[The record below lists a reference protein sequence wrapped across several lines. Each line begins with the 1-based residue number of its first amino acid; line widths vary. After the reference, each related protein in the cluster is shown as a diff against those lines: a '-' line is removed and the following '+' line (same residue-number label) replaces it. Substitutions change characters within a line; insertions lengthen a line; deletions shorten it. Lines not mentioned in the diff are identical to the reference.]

1 MKLKLRVGT
10 AAIAL
15 LVAMLGGAPAVAQQS
30 AAPATNSAQ
39 PSADVVGPAQLKDF
53 SLNGTVTRRAAD
65 APAAPA
71 ATTTPSR
78 ASTRAAQTSPEQAA
92 PSAAA
97 PQRREVR
104 ASVAPPSQASQPKP
118 QPQQQTTTATKRD
131 PFDFAPPTPGNNSGA
146 GFAPA
151 TVTPQPAS
159 SSFDTYSPTPDES
172 GGLLKWLPWLAALI
186 AAAGAAL
193 WYFRRERP
201 GRGYALAGA
210 GADVSAFDMGPTRAP
225 PRAAPPPP
233 RAPVPAPPPPA
244 APVGI
249 VSTRLRPT
257 LEIEF
262 VPQRAVINDDG
273 ATIEFEIGVFNSGSA
288 PARDVLVEAALFNA
302 GPEQDESIGAFFAR
316 PTAQGEPIPALP
328 PLQRLTFNHA
338 VAMTREQMRLFNVED
353 RSVFVPVIGFNALF
367 KWSGGDGQ
375 TSASYIVGRD
385 GNGDKLAPFRTDL
398 GARVFRDVGARE
410 HSLTVRK

>member
-1 MKLKLRVGT
+1 MKLKLRVGR

-15 LVAMLGGAPAVAQQS
+15 CSAMLC
-30 AAPATNSAQ
+30 AAPAMAQQTTSPASNSAQ
-39 PSADVVGPAQLKDF
+39 SSADVVGPAQLKDF
-53 SLNGTVTRRAAD
+53 SLSGTVTRRAD
-65 APAAPA
+65 TPAAPP
-71 ATTTPSR
+71 ATTTRTSTR
-78 ASTRAAQTSPEQAA
+78 TAASTPAQAA
-92 PSAAA
+92 PTAPA
-97 PQRREVR
+97 PQRREAR
-104 ASVAPPSQASQPKP
+104 ASAAPASQATPPAREP
-118 QPQQQTTTATKRD
+118 QPQQRTAAQRD
-131 PFDFAPPTPGNNSGA
+131 PFDFAPPTPASNTGA

-151 TVTPQPAS
+151 TMAPQPAS
-159 SSFDTYSPTPDES
+159 SSFDSYAPSSEES
-172 GGLLKWLPWLAALI
+172 GGLLKWLPWIAALI

-193 WYFRRERP
+193 WYFRRERSS
-201 GRGYALAGA
+201 GYAFAGA
-210 GADVSAFDMGPTRAP
+210 GADVSAFDMGPAPAP
-225 PRAAPPPP
+225 PRPAPAP
-233 RAPVPAPPPPA
+233 RAPAPAPPPA

-273 ATIEFEIGVFNSGSA
+273 ATIEYEIGVFNSGGA

-302 GPEQDESIGAFFAR
+302 GPEQDDSIGAFFAR
-316 PTAQGEPIPALP
+316 PTAKGEPIPALP

-375 TSASYIVGRD
+375 TSASYIIGRD
-385 GNGDKLAPFRTDL
+385 GNGEKLAPFRADL